1 MNVTLKN
8 DLLSVVISSHG
19 AELQNITNIRT
30 GQEYLWQGDSA
41 FWGRRSPVLFPIVG
55 AVWNNE
61 YRVDGRLYKL
71 GQHGFARD
79 CEFEVV
85 EDVPESEAWF
95 VLESSA
101 AALEK
106 YPFAFRLE
114 IGYSLQGERIN
125 VMWRVNNPG
134 SVVMPFQIGAHPAFN
149 YPDFSATDAVHAY
162 FNIDGHDLHAQ
173 VIDQD
178 GCVGSV
184 IREVTTDAAGML
196 ALTAD
201 TFAGDALI
209 FADSQVRRVSMLDK
223 RRAPYLTLFF
233 RSPVVGLWSPV
244 AGNAPFVCI
253 EPWWGRA
260 DRVGYTG
267 DFGDREYVNRLA
279 PGATYDAGYMIIIDN
294 L

>member
-30 GQEYLWQGDSA
+30 GQEYLWQGDAA

-61 YRVDGRLYKL
+61 YRVDGRSYKL

-79 CEFEVV
+79 CDFEVV

-95 VLESSA
+95 VLESSEA
-101 AALEK
+101 TLEK
-106 YPFAFRLE
+106 FPFAFSLE
-114 IGYSLQGERIN
+114 IGYSLQSERID
-125 VMWRVNNPG
+125 VMWRVTNPG
-134 SVVMPFQIGAHPAFN
+134 SVEMPFQIGAHPAFN
-149 YPDFSATDAVHAY
+149 YPDFSGADAVHAY
-162 FNIDGHDLHAQ
+162 FNIDGRDLHAQ
-173 VIDQD
+173 VIEQG
-178 GCVGSV
+178 GCVGSAL
-184 IREVTTDAAGML
+184 REVTTDDGGLL
-196 ALTAD
+196 ALTPD

-223 RRAPYLTLFF
+223 HRAPYLTLFF

-267 DFGDREYVNRLA
+267 DFADREYVNRLA
-279 PGATYDAGYMIIIDN
+279 PGATFDAGYMIIIDN